1 MSGKTGASRYSLL
14 LHAAGLVSIYSLYGF
29 LQEKI
34 MKNSTYGPN
43 EEHFTS
49 SSILIVFNRLFSI
62 AVGVAILFYKSR
74 RQPEHGV
81 FTYRLKPA
89 SPYFAYASVAVFNF
103 LSTSCQYQ
111 ALRYVSYTTQ
121 SLAKTSKMV
130 PVLVVGALV
139 WKQKHATKSWV
150 AAGVILA
157 GCATYLFSSPPTPHG
172 SHAAAAPSD
181 DHTDLIN
188 GLAGTFFLVGY
199 LFFDGLVSTTQE
211 KVFGKNPASS
221 DPFGP
226 ESPVLD
232 QMVWTNVFAC
242 IIAILASLASTAT
255 GGFWNNLELLL
266 ASAPLLWDVCV
277 FSAASAV
284 GLIILLN
291 TIASFGAL
299 TSSLIMT
306 IRQFLSI
313 LINAGLFGNFASV
326 SVVGWTGV
334 FWVASGIWIKINKRY
349 DPPKEPKSAFDLS
362 SSEHQSM
369 LSEKGSPAGTPL
381 LGSAFDRPLEQPNKV
396 QRTFLQYV
404 VPCLAAVLAASLLS
418 PFMGPLGDGSALSI
432 VADAPAAN
440 LTAAFS
446 VVDASF
452 DDLDEPLAAL
462 SGISDL
468 ADTTA
473 DVDAQE
479 AEDLAVAIEGGS
491 WDSQLHEAISPAC
504 KSDLVT
510 HLYETDLRTG
520 FVSFPR
526 SGNSYLRS
534 LIERATGYQTSS
546 VYCDLVLV
554 QKFAGECDH
563 QQNFFIKTHWPAL
576 DDMPGMEKYYR
587 EFDQVVHVIRNPLD
601 AIISWWHYDN
611 APRTEEG
618 WQNHEAKVDV
628 ELFGE
633 PHRFALMYYAD
644 RWARH
649 TTYWTDAPI
658 LTHTLRYE
666 NLKAQPIPNM
676 MSLLSFLLPD
686 EDLPP
691 LQDVAC
697 IAEHHEN
704 LQAYHSRRSSD
715 FATWDKFDPVL
726 RDDILKVVRRPFCAL
741 GYRRVLL
748 NARPDD
754 ATAQAAMD
762 RFCEEEDVAE
772 EGKKPAEEE
781 VEETA
786 AETLEVEEAVLE
798 DGAVLGDDRE
808 EEEEEEEESKP
819 IEEPARRTGP
829 ERLRRM

>member
-1 MSGKTGASRYSLL
+1 MAGEQSTSRFSLL
-14 LHAAGLVSIYSLYGF
+14 LHAAGLISIYSLYGF

-43 EEHFTS
+43 DAHFTS

-74 RQPEHGV
+74 RQPEHGA

-172 SHAAAAPSD
+172 SHAAAASPD

-232 QMVWTNVFAC
+232 QMIWTNVFAC

-266 ASAPLLWDVCV
+266 TSAPLLWDVCV

-349 DPPKEPKSAFDLS
+349 DPPKEPKIVFDV
-362 SSEHQSM
+362 SEESQSM
-369 LSEKGSPAGTPL
+369 LSDKGSPAGTPM
-381 LGSAFDRPLEQPNKV
+381 LGSDADRPATKASKFQGI
-396 QRTFLQYV
+396 FLQYI
-404 VPCLAAVLAASLLS
+404 VPCLVAVVVAILLS
-418 PFMGPLGDGSALSI
+418 PFMGSVDGVPSLSSAAVVSPTTPITVAEPVAVEGVSLVASTDEDLGNTDETEVPTASDR
-432 VADAPAAN
+432 ADESLVNNAEADEAA
-440 LTAAFS
+440 
-446 VVDASF
+446 
-452 DDLDEPLAAL
+452 E
-462 SGISDL
+462 
-468 ADTTA
+468 
-473 DVDAQE
+473 
-479 AEDLAVAIEGGS
+479 LAVAIEGGS
-491 WDSQLHEAISPAC
+491 WDSQFHKAVSPAC
-504 KSDLVT
+504 KAELLTVP
-510 HLYETDLRTG
+510 YETNIRTG
-520 FVSFPR
+520 FVSYPR

-534 LIERATGYQTSS
+534 LLERATGYQTSS
-546 VYCDLVLV
+546 IYCDRGLERTFL
-554 QKFAGECDH
+554 GECDH
-563 QQNFFIKTHWPAL
+563 HQRFFVKTHYPAL
-576 DDMPGMEKYYR
+576 PRVIKPSDNSYYKQ
-587 EFDQVVHVIRNPLD
+587 FDQAVHVVRNPLD
-601 AIISWWHYDN
+601 AVVSWYHLSHS
-611 APRTEEG
+611 PRTKEG
-618 WQNHEAKVDV
+618 YQNHEAKLDIDI
-628 ELFGE
+628 FGE
-633 PHRFALMYYAD
+633 KHRASILDLAE
-644 RWARH
+644 RWRRH
-649 TTYWTDAPI
+649 SIYWMQAPI

-666 NLKAQPIPNM
+666 DLKAQPIPNM

-704 LQAYHSRRSSD
+704 LQAYHSRRTSD

-726 RDDILKVVRRPFCAL
+726 RDDVLRVVRRPFCAF
-741 GYRRVLL
+741 GYQRILL
-748 NARPDD
+748 NARGDD
-754 ATAQAAMD
+754 AAVQEAMD
-762 RFCEEEDVAE
+762 GFCDNVTMEDAE
-772 EGKKPAEEE
+772 YDEHAESW
-781 VEETA
+781 A
-786 AETLEVEEAVLE
+786 
-798 DGAVLGDDRE
+798 
-808 EEEEEEEESKP
+808 K
-819 IEEPARRTGP
+819 
-829 ERLRRM
+829 RRM